1 MSCGGVDLRR
11 TRVLR
16 AGVLHRLL
24 RPRHL
29 LAEFADGVPFPS
41 SGPRDGGCD
50 MTARRHLQQKTQ
62 TFPGIKFL

>member
-16 AGVLHRLL
+16 AGVLHRHL

-41 SGPRDGGCD
+41 SGPRDGGWSL
-50 MTARRHLQQKTQ
+50 ASRQWIR
-62 TFPGIKFL
+62 